1 MKRHAPDGS
10 RRRRLGAMLGA
21 TVVVATLALWA
32 AATMR
37 QSSASSTPSTHTSTT
52 QAPGTAGMVVA
63 LDPETG
69 TVGMPTAEQM
79 KAFDDQMKASL
90 NQSDVGLEF
99 VNRPDGS
106 TIVDLQGRYQSMS
119 IAKIG
124 PDGRPQTTCVDTH
137 EAARA
142 ALDGTAPVGLEVK

>member
-1 MKRHAPDGS
+1 MKRHVPEGS

-21 TVVVATLALWA
+21 TAVVATLAFWA

-37 QSSASSTPSTHTSTT
+37 QSSASTTPANHTSTT

-63 LDPETG
+63 IDPETG
-69 TVGMPTAEQM
+69 TVGMPSAEQM
-79 KAFDDQMKASL
+79 KAFDEQMKSSL

-99 VNRPDGS
+99 INHPDGS
-106 TIVDLQGRYQSMS
+106 TSVDLQGRYQSVS

-124 PDGRPQTTCVDTH
+124 ADGRPQTTCVDTH

-142 ALDGTAPVGLEVK
+142 ALDGTAPVGPEVK